1 MDEAPKQSH
10 QAAHS
15 SQGGA
20 TDTQTLGLAPA
31 NQDESQYRLSPTGS
45 PHNLR
50 DMNPS
55 SADEIDSKT
64 AAPGSSEGSFVDEG
78 LASNENLQRR
88 AVSGIND
95 NGKDAN
101 PSDTTTTADDII
113 KVKESDALMTLQ
125 RTYGMMLEMQREL
138 FDLQQRH
145 LAKTQAIFADIERL
159 LEG

>member
-1 MDEAPKQSH
+1 
-10 QAAHS
+10 
-15 SQGGA
+15 
-20 TDTQTLGLAPA
+20 
-31 NQDESQYRLSPTGS
+31 
-45 PHNLR
+45 
-50 DMNPS
+50 MNPS

-78 LASNENLQRR
+78 LASNESLQRR

-113 KVKESDALMTLQ
+113 KVKESDALLTLQ

-145 LAKTQAIFADIERL
+145 LAKTRAIFADIERL
-159 LEG
+159 LQG